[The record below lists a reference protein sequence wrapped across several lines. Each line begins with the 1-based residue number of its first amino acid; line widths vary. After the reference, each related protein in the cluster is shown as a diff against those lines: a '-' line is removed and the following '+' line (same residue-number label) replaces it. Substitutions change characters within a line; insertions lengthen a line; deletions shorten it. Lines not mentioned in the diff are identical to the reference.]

1 MNLVILPQALRV
13 IVPPLISFYLNITKN
28 SSLALAV
35 GYMDITGTL
44 GGITLN
50 QTGRAIECILVL
62 MLFYLV
68 ISLSISAIMN
78 VYNNAMKLKER

>member
-1 MNLVILPQALRV
+1 
-13 IVPPLISFYLNITKN
+13 
-28 SSLALAV
+28 
-35 GYMDITGTL
+35 
-44 GGITLN
+44 
-50 QTGRAIECILVL
+50 VL